1 MRDAPVPAAA
11 APPGQGAIT
20 LAPCPPA
27 RLDRLAALR
36 QLRERHRF
44 MKGLFG
50 WIGFEQHPLTL
61 WRALGGV
68 LMIGGIAL
76 VALF

>member
-36 QLRERHRF
+36 QLPGQYAGDGAE
-44 MKGLFG
+44 MILD
-50 WIGFEQHPLTL
+50 ESAE
-61 WRALGGV
+61 ALIAEV
-68 LMIGGIAL
+68 LDEAEPEMA
-76 VALF
+76 A